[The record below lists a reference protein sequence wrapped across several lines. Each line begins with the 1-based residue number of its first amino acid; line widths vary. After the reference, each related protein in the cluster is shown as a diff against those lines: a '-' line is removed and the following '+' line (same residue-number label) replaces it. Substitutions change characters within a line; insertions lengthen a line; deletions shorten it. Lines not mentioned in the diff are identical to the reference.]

1 MIRTPFLIVIVFSLT
16 ACRSPET
23 DSVSEPVIPDAA
35 DVSSPEYRIRL
46 DPDKPLRMHGELDLL
61 RFPGKERF
69 AQARGTAMG
78 ITSQIRV
85 PQCDGSAL
93 PGESPDGPWAIP
105 DDCQVLSWE
114 IEVASVPVDGL
125 DASRQQTVYFQE
137 ANWWLLSEPSSLLR
151 VTGAGEDVARSM
163 RIETGDSS
171 LDVMGRRAAGS
182 EADLHVP
189 PTTSPPEF
197 HVIGSRATERH
208 SFGQLVVDYVLDDPE
223 RVAELP
229 LAEAHVAMLGFLL
242 ELLKAPESLPDAD
255 SRLLVVWLG
264 IDAAVGHA
272 GGAAGGRSFLAN
284 YIDGDP
290 ESQALNSARTL
301 MILGHEQFHQLHD
314 LVGDGPPLPTWFGE
328 SLAQYYAL
336 RALQH
341 SGLPEEIVQRAVG
354 HFIDPERPVEHGLL
368 ALQTMYEQ
376 GDPEAYDQFYYQGA
390 TFWSEVHRVLRESAP
405 AEQGLDELAPRM
417 VRAGGDGEGLP
428 AALRQQLLELGGQPM
443 EAVLEKYL

>member
-1 MIRTPFLIVIVFSLT
+1 MFRASFLIVVAFSIA
-16 ACRSPET
+16 ACHSPET
-23 DSVSEPVIPDAA
+23 DSSAAPSLADAGEVSR
-35 DVSSPEYRIRL
+35 PEYRIRL
-46 DPDKPLRMHGELDLL
+46 DPGQPLRMHGELDL
-61 RFPGKERF
+61 RHFTGKDRF
-69 AQARGTAMG
+69 AQARGMAMG
-78 ITSQIRV
+78 ISSQVRV
-85 PQCDGSAL
+85 PQCDGRAMS
-93 PGESPDGPWAIP
+93 GESPEGPWAIP

-114 IEVASVPVDGL
+114 IEVTGVPADGL
-125 DASRQQTVYFQE
+125 DASRQQTIYFEQ
-137 ANWWLLSEPSSLLR
+137 AAWWLLSEPSSLLR
-151 VTGAGEDVARSM
+151 VTGAGEDVARSL
-163 RIETGDSS
+163 RIDTGDSS
-171 LDVMGRRAAGS
+171 LDVKGRRSAGS
-182 EADLHVP
+182 ELDLYVP
-189 PTTSPPEF
+189 PTTSAPEF
-197 HVIGSRATERH
+197 HVLGSPNTQRH
-208 SFGQLVVDYVLDDPE
+208 HFGPLVVDYALDDPA

-242 ELLKAPESLPDAD
+242 ELLGAPESLPDAD

-264 IDAAVGHA
+264 IDATVGYA

-290 ESQALNSARTL
+290 ESQTLNSARTL

-354 HFIDPERPVEHGLL
+354 HFIDPERPVEQGLL
-368 ALQTMYEQ
+368 ALQAMHEQ

-390 TFWSEVHRVLRESAP
+390 TFWSEVHRVLSESALP
-405 AEQGLDELAPRM
+405 APGLDALTPQM
-417 VRAGGDGEGLP
+417 VRAGGDGEGMP
-428 AALRQQLLELGGQPM
+428 AELRRQLLELGGQPM